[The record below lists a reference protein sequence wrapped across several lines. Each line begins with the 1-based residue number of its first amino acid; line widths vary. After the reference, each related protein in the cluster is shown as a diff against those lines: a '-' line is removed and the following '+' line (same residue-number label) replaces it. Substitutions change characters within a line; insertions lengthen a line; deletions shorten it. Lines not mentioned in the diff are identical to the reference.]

1 MPAERRDRDGGAE
14 TQRKESVGL
23 LCACANRAVN
33 QPKPGSRDAIRCPA
47 PQMKQEDNTV
57 YKTRTVA
64 VGPLALG
71 GDNPVWVQSMTNTD
85 TADVPATLAQI
96 RQLAEAGCDIVR
108 VSVYNEACAKA
119 VRDLVDASPVPLV
132 ADIHF
137 DHRLALLAMENGIH
151 KLRINPGNIG
161 GEKNVQA
168 VADCAKAHHVP
179 IRIGVNSGSIER
191 EILARDGG
199 PTARGMVDSALNH
212 ARMLEK
218 AGFGDIVLS
227 MKASDVRLTI
237 EAYELAAASCDY
249 PLHVGVTEAG
259 LPGQGTIKSAIGI
272 GALLAR
278 GIGNT
283 IRVSLTGSPIPEGKA
298 AWDILR
304 ALNLRTQG
312 VQLVSCP
319 TCGRTAIDVAGIA
332 ARVEKELA
340 DVQVPLKV
348 AVMGCVVNGPG
359 EAREADIGIAG
370 GKGCGALF
378 RKGQEPVKV
387 EGDLAEILIREARK
401 IAATKTN

>member
-1 MPAERRDRDGGAE
+1 M
-14 TQRKESVGL
+14 
-23 LCACANRAVN
+23 
-33 QPKPGSRDAIRCPA
+33 
-47 PQMKQEDNTV
+47 
-57 YKTRTVA
+57 YKTRVVT

-96 RQLAEAGCDIVR
+96 RQLAESGCDIVR
-108 VSVYNEACAKA
+108 VSVYNEACARA

-370 GKGCGALF
+370 GKDGGALF
-378 RKGQEPVKV
+378 VRGQAPRAVR
-387 EGDLAEILIREARK
+387 GDLAEILIDEIRRRFLAE
-401 IAATKTN
+401 

>member
-1 MPAERRDRDGGAE
+1 M
-14 TQRKESVGL
+14 
-23 LCACANRAVN
+23 
-33 QPKPGSRDAIRCPA
+33 
-47 PQMKQEDNTV
+47 

-85 TADVPATLAQI
+85 TADVPATLEQI

-108 VSVYNEACAKA
+108 VSVYNEACARA

-401 IAATKTN
+401 IAAAKTN

>member
-1 MPAERRDRDGGAE
+1 M
-14 TQRKESVGL
+14 
-23 LCACANRAVN
+23 
-33 QPKPGSRDAIRCPA
+33 
-47 PQMKQEDNTV
+47 
-57 YKTRTVA
+57 YKTRVVT

-96 RQLAEAGCDIVR
+96 RQLAESGCDIVR
-108 VSVYNEACAKA
+108 VSVYNEACARA

>member
-1 MPAERRDRDGGAE
+1 M
-14 TQRKESVGL
+14 
-23 LCACANRAVN
+23 
-33 QPKPGSRDAIRCPA
+33 
-47 PQMKQEDNTV
+47 
-57 YKTRTVA
+57 YKTRVVT

-96 RQLAEAGCDIVR
+96 RQLAESGCDIVR
-108 VSVYNEACAKA
+108 VSVYNEDCAKA

-332 ARVEKELA
+332 ARVEAELA
-340 DVQVPLKV
+340 DVRVPLKV

>member
-1 MPAERRDRDGGAE
+1 M
-14 TQRKESVGL
+14 
-23 LCACANRAVN
+23 
-33 QPKPGSRDAIRCPA
+33 
-47 PQMKQEDNTV
+47 

-137 DHRLALLAMENGIH
+137 DHRLALKAMENGIH

-401 IAATKTN
+401 IAAAKTN

>member
-1 MPAERRDRDGGAE
+1 M
-14 TQRKESVGL
+14 
-23 LCACANRAVN
+23 
-33 QPKPGSRDAIRCPA
+33 
-47 PQMKQEDNTV
+47 

-401 IAATKTN
+401 IAAAKTN